1 MKQTISF
8 IEKKVCI
15 FEKQILSSAIS
26 VITDHLYCNF
36 FFTKIMFNSAK
47 LNGVW

>member
-1 MKQTISF
+1 MKQTTSF

-26 VITDHLYCNF
+26 EIPSHLYC
-36 FFTKIMFNSAK
+36 NSAK